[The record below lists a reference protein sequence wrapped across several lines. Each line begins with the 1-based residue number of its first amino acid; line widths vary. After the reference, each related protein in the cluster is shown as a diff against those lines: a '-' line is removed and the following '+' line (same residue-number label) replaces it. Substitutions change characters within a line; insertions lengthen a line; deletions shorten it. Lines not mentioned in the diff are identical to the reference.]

1 MERLRGSE
9 ADSAAHVNG
18 VSVSGET
25 SAPLISRPVT
35 WGQEP
40 RRPGQSPGSG
50 ETLQALFPGRLAP
63 SQVGVCLLREPG
75 PSPSTSPRSPAPVGN
90 AARSLKSNSSPGHA
104 HGEAAVDKV
113 ALCVWEHGCRA
124 FVCCCFIYPG
134 LRWSRHTLACV
145 GRSAENTAF
154 SPLFASSCKNP
165 LSFPQVVGGG
175 EMKRGQERSFGSLC
189 DITISSSLELC
200 VLEKQRK

>member
-9 ADSAAHVNG
+9 ADSASHGNG

-75 PSPSTSPRSPAPVGN
+75 PSPPPQPPPAPVGN

-104 HGEAAVDKV
+104 HGEVAVDEV
-113 ALCVWEHGCRA
+113 ALCVWEHRCRA
-124 FVCCCFIYPG
+124 FVCCRFIYPG

-145 GRSAENTAF
+145 CRSVENHAF

-175 EMKRGQERSFGSLC
+175 ERGQERSFGSLC
-189 DITISSSLELC
+189 DITISSSLEFCL
-200 VLEKQRK
+200 LEK

>member
-1 MERLRGSE
+1 MTGIIPATHDRRARQLNWNDYGGPKPILPRMETGS
-9 ADSAAHVNG
+9 

-75 PSPSTSPRSPAPVGN
+75 PSPRSSAPVGN
-90 AARSLKSNSSPGHA
+90 AARSLKSNPSPGHA
-104 HGEAAVDKV
+104 LGEVVVLFIRGSAGAATHSHASVDLRKTPPL
-113 ALCVWEHGCRA
+113 ALCLHPPAKILCRFHKLWGGRRVEKGA
-124 FVCCCFIYPG
+124 G
-134 LRWSRHTLACV
+134 AKRW
-145 GRSAENTAF
+145 F
-154 SPLFASSCKNP
+154 PL
-165 LSFPQVVGGG
+165 
-175 EMKRGQERSFGSLC
+175 
-189 DITISSSLELC
+189 
-200 VLEKQRK
+200 